1 MRNRATAAF
10 LALLAMS
17 LVTAILLSGCTA
29 KPPAEQTGQAA
40 SGGSQDSSSAADE
53 PLAQGEDALYT
64 PTYQPTGNEVAVIKT
79 SQGVIKVKLYGKDA
93 PIHVGN
99 FVELAKKGFYD
110 KTKFHRYEPG
120 FVVQGGDPQ
129 TKDLTPEQVVT
140 AAQTQNPPLGT
151 GGPGYVI
158 KGEFDPAV
166 NPNKHVQG
174 ALGMARAASPDSA
187 GSQFYFALKP
197 LPMLDANYTVFGVI
211 TEGEDV
217 MAKLRIGDEI
227 ESVTVENAAQ

>member
-1 MRNRATAAF
+1 MRDRVTTVFWVLFATGVAA
-10 LALLAMS
+10 
-17 LVTAILLSGCTA
+17 TILLSGCA
-29 KPPAEQTGQAA
+29 AEPPAAQTGQTAP
-40 SGGSQDSSSAADE
+40 SGSQDSSAAADQ
-53 PLAQGEDALYT
+53 PPAQVEDGLYT
-64 PTYQPTGNEVAVIKT
+64 PTYQPTGDEVAIIKT

-110 KTKFHRYEPG
+110 KTKFHRFEPG

-129 TKDLTPEQVVT
+129 TQDLTSEQVVT
-140 AAQTQNPPLGT
+140 AAQTGNPPLGT

-227 ESVTVENAAQ
+227 ESVTIENAAQ